1 MLIISHFLFP
11 ATQLHFA
18 YGSGTWKSRS
28 GCKNFIC
35 EVPRNYGRPSIAA
48 TMATPFDHPM
58 GRWASTAC
66 WDGAGSLIAV
76 RGTMEEAEPRRPEL
90 QEKRLFFLATWLFR
104 SLGCW
109 FWVGGLV
116 GVVVG
121 RYLEQM
127 DSVAWSNIH
136 QAKDALLAH
145 SKEIWY
151 SHILSGPVS
160 LRVSQKIIPSPAPQS

>member
-1 MLIISHFLFP
+1 MKISKRLQEFYMRSTQELWKTINRSNHGNPLWPPHGPMSFYGLLRRSWFP
-11 ATQLHFA
+11 YRCAWDHG
-18 YGSGTWKSRS
+18 GS
-28 GCKNFIC
+28 
-35 EVPRNYGRPSIAA
+35 
-48 TMATPFDHPM
+48 
-58 GRWASTAC
+58 WASKARASRKT
-66 WDGAGSLIAV
+66 
-76 RGTMEEAEPRRPEL
+76 T
-90 QEKRLFFLATWLFR
+90 FFLATWLFR